1 MKKQKKKFGFI
12 KKAITYFSFLIVIFA
27 AAVFGTKYYL
37 YDSDARVEQT
47 DLSQVSID
55 GIKLYD
61 LASDIDISKY
71 NYTEQVT
78 DKCNYNFRELSYK
91 TNSKEE
97 VDYINADFKKVDVVL
112 SEEFTDKPTRVKQVW
127 DILGTNYTLD
137 KYRPEENNY
146 WKICRY
152 TDSVHGIYVGI
163 VYSRYNDEIYRI
175 IVSNSKIK

>member
-71 NYTEQVT
+71 NYTEQQIIRT
-78 DKCNYNFRELSYK
+78 RFELPYIEDSNEQYKSY
-91 TNSKEE
+91 
-97 VDYINADFKKVDVVL
+97 
-112 SEEFTDKPTRVKQVW
+112 W
-127 DILGTNYTLD
+127 DTISFGG
-137 KYRPEENNY
+137 EQ
-146 WKICRY
+146 KI
-152 TDSVHGIYVGI
+152 IM
-163 VYSRYNDEIYRI
+163 
-175 IVSNSKIK
+175 K